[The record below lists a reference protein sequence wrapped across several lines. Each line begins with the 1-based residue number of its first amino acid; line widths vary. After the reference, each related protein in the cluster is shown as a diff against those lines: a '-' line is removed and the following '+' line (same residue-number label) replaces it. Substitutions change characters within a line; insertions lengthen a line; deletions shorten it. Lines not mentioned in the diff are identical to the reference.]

1 MALVEIW
8 ANNAITTVAVGGLS
22 ASATTLNLAAGTG
35 VLFPS
40 PIVGSQFFRISLTDQ
55 STRSGHEIVYC
66 TSRSGDVC
74 TVVRGQEGTT
84 ASAWL
89 YNDIVANQVTAGAML
104 NTVQIAAIQ
113 NNTYISAIDTGT
125 ANNYKIALTP
135 SMPTSVEFA
144 TIEFQTLNTN
154 TGASTIQINGGTTYN
169 LYGLGGVALQGGE
182 IIAGGIV
189 TAIFDGTRYNIDFC
203 TGGATSQ
210 ITDAT
215 QSHQASSYGQLTT
228 AITGVNTTITGVKT
242 AIQQNAYI
250 YGSDTGTAN
259 TYKPVISPAP
269 TITNGSEIIW
279 TAGNTNTSASTVQI
293 NGTGTVYNLY
303 GFGGIA
309 LQGGE
314 IIAGGDCKAIYDGT
328 RFVLEYCTGGASLQI
343 TNASKSQQATSLSQV
358 NALLATVVPPTIT
371 ACTSIYLTTNFG
383 GM

>member
-8 ANNAITTVAVGGLS
+8 TNNAITTVAVGGLS
-22 ASATTLNLAAGTG
+22 ASATTINLAPGTG

-144 TIEFQTLNTN
+144 TIEFQALNTN

-228 AITGVNTTITGVKT
+228 AITGVKT

-279 TAGNTNTSASTVQI
+279 TAGNTNTGASTVQI

-343 TNASKSQQATSLSQV
+343 TNASKSQQAVSLSQV
-358 NALLATVVPPTIT
+358 NTIIGGLVPPALSASTNIFI
-371 ACTSIYLTTNFG
+371 AINFG
-383 GM
+383 AM